1 MVLLLHALVI
11 ATCSL
16 ATSPVASAEPNGPSR
31 KTLMQHTNPEAAAK
45 GRFASAPVGASGRY
59 GLDSGTP
66 PRGWN
71 SYDSFTWF
79 VNETQF
85 LRNCK
90 YMADHLL
97 DYGCVRYLDMSVPAC
112 PAVS

>member
-1 MVLLLHALVI
+1 MLMALSLRVLAI
-11 ATCSL
+11 ASCSL
-16 ATSPVASAEPNGPSR
+16 AVASAEPADAASR
-31 KTLMQHTNPEAAAK
+31 TALQYRANPAAA
-45 GRFASAPVGASGRY
+45 GAAADQAGHFPGAADGSSDRHGSR
-59 GLDSGTP
+59 TP

-97 DYGCVRYLDMSVPAC
+97 DYGCVHLHHTALQKRP
-112 PAVS
+112 

>member
-1 MVLLLHALVI
+1 MALSLRVLAI
-11 ATCSL
+11 ASCSL
-16 ATSPVASAEPNGPSR
+16 AVASAEPADAASR
-31 KTLMQHTNPEAAAK
+31 TALQYRANPAAA
-45 GRFASAPVGASGRY
+45 GSAAADQAGHFPGAADGSSDRHGSR
-59 GLDSGTP
+59 TP

-97 DYGCVRYLDMSVPAC
+97 DYGCVGKNHTALQKRP
-112 PAVS
+112 